1 LAGEGKIVLVVTH
14 DPFLALMASKRIV
27 MKNGG
32 IVKVLMTSDEE
43 RRVFTDLERVDGWLS
58 SLRETIRRGEVVA

>member
-1 LAGEGKIVLVVTH
+1 
-14 DPFLALMASKRIV
+14 MASRRIV

-32 IVKVLMTSDEE
+32 MVKIIRTSDEE
-43 RRVFTDLERVDGWLS
+43 KRVFIDLERVDGWLS